1 MGDNS
6 RDTFTLTNVM
16 HQVLTEESVSDPQHY
31 VGVRLQQGVPLLDA
45 DWNEL
50 DDIRRTEAQA
60 LLNFFIGSGVPANN
74 NGFEITGSGA
84 SNSFTI
90 GAGIMSVD
98 GLMVINPQ
106 VTTYIDQPESSNLP
120 ILNQPPGE
128 RTDLIYLDVWDEE
141 VGANGSNYDD
151 ARLVNPQIGVE
162 TSRRLARHWAVRV
175 EEGEQAILP
184 ENIEAGH
191 HYTALA
197 LMERSPSTS
206 AIQDAMIIDQR
217 KVGITLADN
226 LKVPLYVRRGA
237 ETITQQ
243 RFATMLTTLR
253 TTLFNRLK
261 DNSIPYQTA
270 APDEQRKEALIFMS
284 QQALMHLCQIG
295 ENQALAGSLNNDD
308 ALDFLIQL
316 YDSQGDW
323 LAIIDELGNDASV
336 AQTFID
342 EYGDYLDGAGTI
354 DGLKPALDNSDL
366 LRGVV
371 AQEALNTWLA
381 SAGDNLPEGSVDATY
396 ISVVEYEPLTAGS
409 SYDFTYE
416 ISANFTSLEVDEEFQ
431 VQVSLNNAF
440 GTVSVDQST
449 LAFTP
454 PEGEASITVTVT
466 PSGGLA
472 TADLSVIAFATR
484 NPVALRSSQTPI
496 TLELNALPPVATFYF
511 YVGPLS
517 AVNREFEIPQNH
529 LTRSQGRNVLFRLR
543 NDSATESRT
552 YTIQGQIIPNTG
564 NTTGWAP
571 ITLTPTDDSPV
582 TVAAGG
588 ETDILVNVVADDVT
602 NIPAVGTTGQ
612 IISTAELIEIDGFAV
627 SEPQTPVTVTVP
639 FVVDEATS

>member
-6 RDTFTLTNVM
+6 RDTFKLTNVM

-74 NGFEITGSGA
+74 SGFEITGSGG

-90 GAGIMSVD
+90 GMGIMSVD
-98 GLMVINPQ
+98 GLIVINPQ
-106 VTTYIDQPESSNLP
+106 VTTYISQPESSNLGN
-120 ILNQPPGE
+120 LNQPPGE

-175 EEGEQAILP
+175 EEDAQAIPP
-184 ENIEAGH
+184 ENIEEGH
-191 HYTALA
+191 HYSILA

-217 KVGITLADN
+217 KIGITLADN

-237 ETITQQ
+237 ETITPQ

-308 ALDFLIQL
+308 ALDFLLQL

-323 LAIIDELGNDASV
+323 LEIIDELGNDASV

-342 EYGDYLDGAGTI
+342 DYGDYLEGAGTI
-354 DGLKPALDNSDL
+354 DGLKPALDNRDL
-366 LRGVV
+366 LRSVV

-381 SAGDNLPEGSVDATY
+381 STGDNLPEGSVDALY
-396 ISVVEYEPLTAGS
+396 ITVVEYEPLTAGS
-409 SYDFTYE
+409 SYDFTYD

-431 VQVSLNNAF
+431 IQVSLNSAF

-449 LAFTP
+449 LTLSP
-454 PEGEASITVTVT
+454 PEESATITVTVT

-472 TADLSVIAFATR
+472 TADLSVIAFASR

-496 TLELNALPPVATFYF
+496 TLELNALPPVATYYF

-517 AVNREFEIPQNH
+517 AVDREFEIPQNH
-529 LTRSQGRNVLFRLR
+529 LTRPQGRNVLFRLR

-552 YTIQGQIIPNTG
+552 YAVQGQIIPNTG
-564 NTTGWAP
+564 NTTGWQP
-571 ITLTPTDDSPV
+571 ITLTAIDDSPII
-582 TVAAGG
+582 VAAGG
-588 ETDILVNVVADDVT
+588 ETDVLVNVAADDVT
-602 NIPAVGTTGQ
+602 NIPDVGTTGQ
-612 IISTAELIEIDGFAV
+612 IISTAELIEIDGLAV